1 MTVVYDDKCPS
12 CAGELELYE
21 QGLLKCSECD
31 ELFIIIKCS
40 ECGEL
45 SIEVCDSCEAY
56 DMLSFQEEN
65 R

>member
-1 MTVVYDDKCPS
+1 MKEVYKMTVVYDDKCPS

-21 QGLLKCSECD
+21 QGLLKCSEC
-31 ELFIIIKCS
+31 
-40 ECGEL
+40 GEL